1 MSKYKSLDAD
11 SLSYEELMKNLEYN
25 YSVGASEV
33 VAETDK
39 RVFEIIYKLAKGKK
53 EYEMVGVLAQKYV
66 NVKDKKAK
74 LAKAAKQTKLKEKE
88 KDLNCSKSKQKETKD
103 GKD

>member
-25 YSVGASEV
+25 YSVDASEV

-39 RVFEIIYKLAKGKK
+39 RVFEIIY
-53 EYEMVGVLAQKYV
+53 
-66 NVKDKKAK
+66 
-74 LAKAAKQTKLKEKE
+74 
-88 KDLNCSKSKQKETKD
+88 
-103 GKD
+103 

>member
-1 MSKYKSLDAD
+1 MPKYKSLDAN

-39 RVFEIIYKLAKGKK
+39 RVFEIVYKFAKG
-53 EYEMVGVLAQKYV
+53 
-66 NVKDKKAK
+66 KKAK

-88 KDLNCSKSKQKETKD
+88 KDLNCSKGKQKETKD